1 MVDTDNLL
9 DNGSFCILPWIH
21 QFIHTN
27 GDVLPCCTS
36 DYSMPIGNIRSE
48 RIENLWN
55 GTVYKRLR
63 SDMLAGR
70 KNPIC
75 ESCYKSPD
83 QSTTPRIFANRRFKG
98 KMDIVKSTN
107 PDGSLPNMVLNYLD
121 IRWSNICNLKCRT
134 CGEWNSSS
142 WAAEN
147 KASGLKPNGVF
158 LKPSDDNGSL
168 LESYLNNIDDVEEM
182 YFAGGE
188 PLLMEEHYLLLD
200 RLISAGKTNILLRY
214 NTNMTTLCFKDS
226 SILDRWKLFDR
237 VIVSASID
245 SWGSRSSYIR
255 HGSDWD
261 QIVQNIRT
269 IRDESPKTVIGFS
282 TVVSIFNVM
291 TVTEFLDELD
301 DLGLLST
308 IMSNASFHNLTDP
321 DYFSA
326 AVLPDDIRIA
336 AADKITAYSAR
347 LPADMSRLSDR
358 LRKVIIYLRQ
368 PGTPH
373 LKEKCLQQIRLIDE
387 RRGESFTETF
397 PELAG
402 WFLGQ

>member
-1 MVDTDNLL
+1 MVDTKRLTE
-9 DNGSFCILPWIH
+9 NGSFCILPWIH

-27 GDVLPCCTS
+27 GDVLPCCTA
-36 DYSMPIGNIRSE
+36 DYSMPVGNIRSE

-70 KNPIC
+70 KNSIC
-75 ESCYKSPD
+75 NSCYKSPD

-98 KMDIVKSTN
+98 KLDIVKSTK
-107 PDGSLPNMVLNYLD
+107 PSGSLPNMVLNYLD

-142 WAAEN
+142 WASEN
-147 KASGLKPNGVF
+147 KANGLKPNGVF

-168 LESYLNNIDDVEEM
+168 LESYLSNIDDVEEI

-188 PLLMEEHYLLLD
+188 PMLMEEHYLLLD

-214 NTNMTTLCFKDS
+214 NTNMTTLSFKDT

-245 SWGSRSSYIR
+245 SWGSRSSYVR

-261 QIVQNIRT
+261 QIVRNIRT
-269 IRDESPKTVIGFS
+269 IRKESPNTVIGFN

-291 TVTEFLDELD
+291 TITEFLDKLD

-308 IMSNASFHNLTDP
+308 IMTNASFHNLTDP
-321 DYFSA
+321 DYFSSS
-326 AVLPDDIRIA
+326 VLPDDIRNA
-336 AADKITAYSAR
+336 AADKISAYSAR
-347 LPADMSRLSDR
+347 LPVDMSRLSER
-358 LRKVIIYLRQ
+358 LHKVVIYLRQ
-368 PGTPH
+368 PGAPH
-373 LKEKCLQQIRLIDE
+373 LREKCLQQIRLIDE